1 MCGCENCEND
11 EKDEEMFR
19 ESQAGDDDQLC

>member
-11 EKDEEMFR
+11 EKDEEMLR
-19 ESQAGDDDQLC
+19 ESQAGDDDELS